1 MTKPVSPTALAL
13 RLHDKRTSVLTL
25 ELEADEQVDP
35 AVMNGCYR
43 SEGRAFEFESLEARN
58 ILVAKERF
66 DTLDKNWNEMAGPL
80 FDAAHDL
87 WRKEIGHADYASGRL
102 LALAADHVD
111 VVLAAA
117 RRMRA
122 GMDVFD
128 QLHVL
133 QAALPHLDI
142 LDVSSILDL
151 CEAKHEKTK
160 NDIAGGF
167 FHFALEQW
175 LAQHPDTAKAL
186 HELAVLS
193 PMASHQSLVCN
204 AIVAL
209 SKTDFAEAVE
219 MAMEDSKSER
229 PEAAVTG
236 VWTLG
241 RLLVDS
247 TDKSLTEKLEA
258 GIAGYLGATE
268 LSVRQQA
275 VRAAC
280 GAMQKSRV
288 FDQNVMAMAQAGD
301 QHALCGVADAL
312 FHHWKVIRQ
321 QVDLNVWLAVLAL
334 LDVEYCGGTTA
345 ADGVFFDL
353 LEAAGYEDVV
363 LDTLQAWVARR
374 PPDWRDTTFANTF
387 PRTIS
392 ALRGIPAL
400 WSRFLTTWILSES
413 KAHPAAIVGLASDV
427 SDEGGTIRFDTA
439 VIDELDAEGLVFLAR
454 RTLGFFI
461 DANVLLSLTYSLLG
475 SKDAS
480 TRIYPLVRALIVS
493 EIGYDYPETTV
504 KSLEHR
510 ITETEGEEKNFLENT
525 LADLK
530 AMIVAERGL
539 PRLKALRPPAQLSRY
554 YARARAEQMRGM
566 LREASKASILYMIA
580 NKITIKAGNG
590 TFSHNAGAYGD
601 VTTMGAISHSI
612 ELPRR
617 EVLDPI
623 GNEIRM
629 RRFRTVTRGQQ

>member
-1 MTKPVSPTALAL
+1 MTKPVSPAALAL
-13 RLHDKRTSVLTL
+13 RLHDRRTSALTL

-35 AVMNGCYR
+35 AVLSGCYR

-58 ILVAKERF
+58 ILVAMERF
-66 DTLDKNWNEMAGPL
+66 DALDKNWNEMAGPL
-80 FDAAHDL
+80 FEAAHDL

-102 LALAADHVD
+102 LALAEDHVD

-117 RRMRA
+117 RRIRA
-122 GMDVFD
+122 GMDVFA

-133 QAALPHLDI
+133 QAALPHLNI
-142 LDVSSILDL
+142 LDVSSLLDL
-151 CEAKHEKTK
+151 CEAKHETTK
-160 NDIAGGF
+160 NDMAGGL

-175 LAQHPDTAKAL
+175 LAQRPDTAKRL

-193 PMASHQSLVCN
+193 PVASHQSLVCN
-204 AIVAL
+204 ATVAL
-209 SKTDFAEAVE
+209 SKSDFAAAVE
-219 MAMEDSKSER
+219 MAIEDAKSER
-229 PEAAVTG
+229 PEVAVTG
-236 VWTLG
+236 IWTLG

-258 GIAGYLGATE
+258 SIAGYLGAAE
-268 LSVRQQA
+268 PSVRHQA
-275 VRAAC
+275 LHAAC
-280 GAMQKSRV
+280 GAMHKSRV
-288 FDQNVMAMAQAGD
+288 FDQDIMVMAQAGD
-301 QHALCGVADAL
+301 QHALCGVAEAL
-312 FHHWKVIRQ
+312 FRHWKLMRE

-334 LDVEYCGGTTA
+334 LDVEYRGGTTA
-345 ADGVFFDL
+345 ADGVFSDL
-353 LEAAGYEDVV
+353 LEATGYEDAVA
-363 LDTLQAWVARR
+363 DTLQAWVARR
-374 PPDWRDTTFANTF
+374 PPDWRDTAFAKTF
-387 PRTIS
+387 PQTIS

-454 RTLGFFI
+454 RMLGFFI
-461 DANVLLSLTYSLLG
+461 DANVLLNLTYSLLG
-475 SKDAS
+475 AKDAS
-480 TRIYPLVRALIVS
+480 NRIYALARGLIVS

-504 KSLEHR
+504 KSLEQR
-510 ITETEGEEKNFLENT
+510 TAETEGEEKAFLEDT
-525 LADLK
+525 LAELK
-530 AMIVAERGL
+530 SIIDAERAL
-539 PRLKALRPPAQLSRY
+539 PRLKALQPSAQLRRY

-566 LREASKASILYMIA
+566 LREASKASILHMIA
-580 NKITIKAGNG
+580 NTITIKAGNG
-590 TFSHNAGAYGD
+590 SFSHNGGGYGD

-629 RRFRTVTRGQQ
+629 LRFRAATRGQQ